1 MYEMSCLYQSH
12 LAQNMRITE
21 TVFTIYCLRI
31 VFACSNQDSE
41 KEIAVMKFVVGKT
54 GFKTVNIQLN

>member
-1 MYEMSCLYQSH
+1 MNSVAATDHSH
-12 LAQNMRITE
+12 LAQHMRITE

-41 KEIAVMKFVVGKT
+41 KEIAVMQFAVGKT